1 MTSQDNSLSHHKDEA
16 LLMSR
21 TPKSHS
27 AINFADGFIEK
38 TFIKWNCNLISS
50 GEKIRISEHNY
61 GKQKW

>member
-1 MTSQDNSLSHHKDEA
+1 MTSHENSLSNYKDEA

-27 AINFADGFIEK
+27 AINSADGFIEK
-38 TFIKWNCNLISS
+38 VFIKSNYNLISS

-61 GKQKW
+61 GKQK